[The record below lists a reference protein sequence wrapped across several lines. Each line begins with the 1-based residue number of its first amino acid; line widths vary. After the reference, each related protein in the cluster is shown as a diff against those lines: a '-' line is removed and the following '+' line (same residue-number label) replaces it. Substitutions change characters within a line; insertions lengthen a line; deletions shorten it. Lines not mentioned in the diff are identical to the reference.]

1 MHNHLTPCGV
11 IARNHDPDRF
21 FLSLL
26 AKPELQP
33 ALWALIAF
41 HFEIARTRE
50 MVTDTTM
57 GLIRLQWWKDAL
69 KKFYKDGVVTKHEVM
84 SELCAVITKY
94 DLPED
99 LFQSIIIAR
108 EFDIEDRVPS
118 SEAGLLS
125 YLDYT
130 QTPFLQ
136 LMNKICSTDEDE
148 PVLQSIAQAY
158 GLIGVLRAFV
168 FHARARR
175 CYLPEAHFVNIE
187 TVYALS
193 NPDEI
198 KKSSQILC
206 GLVNDILKNIKP
218 RSSMFR
224 GYRAL
229 TVLYLKQI
237 EQFDYDIMSPRLLL
251 PPAFKQLRVLLGS
264 L

>member
-1 MHNHLTPCGV
+1 MQNKLTSCGL
-11 IARNHDPDRF
+11 IAQKHDPDRF

-26 AKPELQP
+26 AKPEPQP

-84 SELCAVITKY
+84 SELCAVIVKY
-94 DLPED
+94 NLPHD
-99 LFQSIIIAR
+99 LFEALIIAR

-118 SEAGLLS
+118 SEAGLLA

-136 LMNKICSTDEDE
+136 LMNKICGTDEDE
-148 PVLQSIAQAY
+148 QVLQSIAQAY

-175 CYLPEAHFVNIE
+175 CYLPDAHFVNLE
-187 TVYALS
+187 NVYALS

-198 KKSSQILC
+198 KNSSQILC
-206 GLVNDILKNIKP
+206 GRVNDILKNVKL

-224 GYRAL
+224 GYKAL
-229 TVLYLKQI
+229 TALYLKQI
-237 EQFDYDIMSPRLLL
+237 EQLDYDIMSPRLLV